1 MTMWAAIGSV
11 FLAARDWCVKFA
23 AAMSFQRADFEAVN
37 TSWKDLAAALKK
49 RLDEMDAEYKQHRRH
64 DQYRIRE
71 LEREAEECRAFREKD
86 IAETEALRA
95 EVRVLRAEVARLKG
109 LSP

>member
-1 MTMWAAIGSV
+1 MTSS
-11 FLAARDWCVKFA
+11 RD
-23 AAMSFQRADFEAVN
+23 
-37 TSWKDLAAALKK
+37 
-49 RLDEMDAEYKQHRRH
+49 
-64 DQYRIRE
+64 I
-71 LEREAEECRAFREKD
+71 EREAEECRAFREKD